1 MTASKASTL
10 EFFFD
15 LSSPWT
21 FLAFNNVQPILK
33 ETSASVRWR
42 PFLVGGV
49 FNAVNPRVYE
59 MRADP
64 EQKAMKR
71 SFAWL
76 KEWAALAGLPMNFP
90 SPHHPV
96 KSVNAMRCCCALQD
110 DQETLFRFADA
121 AFLAYFGEARNIDDP
136 GELAAIAVAIGL
148 DGDDLVRRAG
158 EQPARDALRANT
170 DEAITR
176 GAFGSPTMFVT
187 GGDRGETMY
196 FGNDQL
202 PLVRQAL
209 IATGQNAQEG

>member
-1 MTASKASTL
+1 MNATTL
-10 EFFFD
+10 DFFFD

-21 FLAFNNVQPILK
+21 FLAFNNVQPILA
-33 ETSASVRWR
+33 ETGAQVRWR

-71 SFAWL
+71 SFGWL
-76 KEWAALAGLPMNFP
+76 REWAQLAGLPMNFP

-110 DQETLFRFADA
+110 DQATLFRFADA
-121 AFLAYFGEARNIDDP
+121 AFTAYFGEARNIDDP
-136 GELAAIAVAIGL
+136 AELAAIADAIGL
-148 DGDDLVRRAG
+148 DGAALLGRAG
-158 EQPARDALRANT
+158 EQAVKDALRANT
-170 DEAITR
+170 EEAIAR
-176 GAFGSPTMFVT
+176 GAFGSPTLFVQRAE
-187 GGDRGETMY
+187 GGEAMY

-209 IATGQNAQEG
+209 VAAAG

>member
-1 MTASKASTL
+1 MTASL

-21 FLAFNNVQPILK
+21 FLAFNNVQPILA
-33 ETSASVRWR
+33 ETGATIRWR

-71 SFAWL
+71 SFGWL
-76 KEWAALAGLPMNFP
+76 KEWASLAGLPMNFP

-96 KSVNAMRCCCALQD
+96 KSVNAMRCCAALED
-110 DQETLFRFADA
+110 DQQQLFRFADA
-121 AFLAYFGEARNIDDP
+121 AFHAYFGDARNIDDP
-136 GELAAIAVAIGL
+136 AELATIADAIDL
-148 DGDDLVRRAG
+148 DGADLLRRAG
-158 EQPARDALRANT
+158 EQSTKDRLRANT
-170 DEAITR
+170 DEAIAR
-176 GAFGSPTMFVT
+176 GAFGSPTMFV
-187 GGDRGETMY
+187 DQAMY

-202 PLVRQAL
+202 PLVRQRL
-209 IATGQNAQEG
+209 GESTNTPIEG

>member
-1 MTASKASTL
+1 MSAVTID
-10 EFFFD
+10 FFFD

-21 FLAFNNVQPILK
+21 FLAFNNVQPILA
-33 ETSASVRWR
+33 ETGADVRWR

-76 KEWAALAGLPMNFP
+76 MEWAALARLPMNFP

-96 KSVNAMRCCCALQD
+96 KSVHAMRCCCALES
-110 DQETLFRFADA
+110 DQAALFRFADA
-121 AFLAYFGEARNIDDP
+121 AFRAYFGEARNIDDP
-136 GELAAIAVAIGL
+136 AELAAIADSVGL
-148 DGDDLVRRAG
+148 DGTDLLRRSG
-158 EQPARDALRANT
+158 EPAVKDALRANT
-170 DEAITR
+170 DEAIAR
-176 GAFGSPTMFVT
+176 GAFGSPTIFVPDPA
-187 GGDRGETMY
+187 GGETMY

-202 PLVRQAL
+202 PLVRYRL
-209 IATGQNAQEG
+209 SGSRP